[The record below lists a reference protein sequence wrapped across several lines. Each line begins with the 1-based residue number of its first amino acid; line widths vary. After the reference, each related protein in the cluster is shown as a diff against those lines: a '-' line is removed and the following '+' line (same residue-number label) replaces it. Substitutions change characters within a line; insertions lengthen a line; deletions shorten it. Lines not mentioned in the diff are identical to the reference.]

1 MLQSVAE
8 GLLAHQF
15 AADDQLVA
23 ELAGNHRTYLGDFLA
38 QSDPIE
44 PRYRRVAKG
53 FRDRD
58 AFGRIDLIVK

>member
-23 ELAGNHRTYLGDFLA
+23 ELAADYRTYLGEFLA

-44 PRYRRVAKG
+44 PRYRRVARVSG
-53 FRDRD
+53 IVTYS
-58 AFGRIDLIVK
+58 GRIDSIVK